1 MAFDAFY
8 SQLPLRAHRR
18 WLFGLGRLLTSPAP
32 PSFTPTDL
40 LATMNPSV
48 LHASHDPV
56 CALFLLQLYSL
67 VPASTAEMTTW
78 IAAQRAKLVTLLNE
92 DDHFEDLAAQDPR
105 PLSVKQRKKD
115 TRIWLVA
122 LKVAG
127 DPSNDLLGQP
137 LRDRLVA
144 FIQKEVS
151 KARELDSLRKRL

>member
-1 MAFDAFY
+1 
-8 SQLPLRAHRR
+8 
-18 WLFGLGRLLTSPAP
+18 
-32 PSFTPTDL
+32 
-40 LATMNPSV
+40 MNPSV